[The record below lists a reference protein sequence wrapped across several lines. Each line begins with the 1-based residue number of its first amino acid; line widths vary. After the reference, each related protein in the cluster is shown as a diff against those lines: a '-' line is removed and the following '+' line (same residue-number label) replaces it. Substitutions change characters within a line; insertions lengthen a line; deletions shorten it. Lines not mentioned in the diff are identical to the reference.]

1 MSRDRIRWRLL
12 CEDRVMESF
21 FSRLGELVFGQRPD
35 RIHVAPRGEGAA
47 EEWVRKQ
54 YPSLAKTY
62 RQFRH
67 QNVALL
73 VAIDGDRAG
82 VSGRKRELDEALVKA
97 NMSARTS
104 DDAIAVCVP
113 TWSIETWIVWL
124 CGWEGVTEIQPY
136 KDSNEYTRAR
146 RKDEVSAKPA
156 VARWT
161 PVRTGEQDR
170 VPSLTD
176 ARTEL
181 RRMR

>member
-1 MSRDRIRWRLL
+1 MSRDRVRWRLL
-12 CEDRVMESF
+12 CEDREMRSF
-21 FSRLGELVFGQRPD
+21 FSRLGELVFGRRPD
-35 RIHVAPRGEGAA
+35 RIHVAPKGEGAA
-47 EEWVRKQ
+47 EDWVRKQ

-82 VSGRKRELDEALVKA
+82 VTRRKRELDEALVKA
-97 NMSARTS
+97 SMSRRTS
-104 DDAIAVCVP
+104 DEAIAVCVP

-136 KDSNEYTRAR
+136 KDSNEYRAR
-146 RKDEVSAKPA
+146 RKDEVSAKAA
-156 VARWT
+156 VAKWT
-161 PVRTGEQDR
+161 PVRPGEQDG

-181 RRMR
+181 QRMH

>member
-1 MSRDRIRWRLL
+1 MSRDRVRWSLL
-12 CEDRVMESF
+12 CEDREMRSF
-21 FSRLGELVFGQRPD
+21 FSRLGELVFGEGPR

-62 RQFRH
+62 RQFRRE
-67 QNVALL
+67 NVALL
-73 VAIDGDRAG
+73 VAIDGDREG
-82 VSGRKRELDEALVKA
+82 TTRRKRELDEALVKA
-97 NMSARTS
+97 NMSSRTS
-104 DDAIAVCVP
+104 DEAIAVCVP

-124 CGWEGVTEIQPY
+124 CGWEGVTETQPY

-146 RKDEVSAKPA
+146 RTDEVSAKAA
-156 VARWT
+156 VAKWT
-161 PVRTGEQDR
+161 PVRPGEQDG

-181 RRMR
+181 QRMH